1 MPLVP
6 LAANSVHL
14 WITLPDKVNSSLLP
28 EYEQLI
34 TDSERE
40 KVGRLYYAEDR
51 RNALIARALVRTAL
65 SHYADRPPQHWCFS
79 KGAHGKPEI
88 IDPPAG
94 LRFNLSHTQ
103 GMIVCAVSRHHDLG
117 VDVEN
122 CQRRNDLL
130 KIARHY
136 FSAAECEALFSLPSA
151 QQKDRFFD
159 YWTLKESYIK
169 ACGEGLA
176 IALDSFSF
184 QLPPP
189 ATTGNGNNAIPVERK
204 IKLAFAPTR
213 NDDPEQ
219 WQHWLLHY
227 PHSHRLALSLR
238 GAGTSGHS
246 VELFQYTPLAET
258 TPLAVVE
265 NPHP

>member
-1 MPLVP
+1 MPDRVE
-6 LAANSVHL
+6 AN
-14 WITLPDKVNSSLLP
+14 LLP
-28 EYEQLI
+28 RYDQLLA
-34 TDSERE
+34 DSERE
-40 KVGRLYYAEDR
+40 KVARLYFAEDR

-65 SHYADRPPQHWCFS
+65 SHYADRPPQQWCFS

-103 GMIVCAVSRHHDLG
+103 GMIVCAISRHHDLG

-130 KIARHY
+130 KIAKHH

-151 QQKDRFFD
+151 QRKDRFFD

-169 ACGEGLA
+169 ASGEGLA

-189 ATTGNGNNAIPVERK
+189 ASTENGDTAIQVERN
-204 IKLAFAPTR
+204 IKMAFAPSR
-213 NDDPEQ
+213 IDDPEQ

-227 PHSHRLALSLR
+227 AHSHRLAVSMR
-238 GAGTSGHS
+238 SGGSSGHS
-246 VELFQYTPLAET
+246 LELFQSTPLAET
-258 TPLAVVE
+258 TPLAVAE